1 MNMTAGNAPWRE
13 TSLGDLISLR
23 RGHDLTWRD
32 RRPGKVPVMG
42 SAGQSGTHDT
52 AIADG
57 PGVVLGRSGA
67 SFGQAHYVDARYW
80 PHNTT
85 LYVTDFRGNCP
96 RFVYYFLDGIDFSRY
111 NSGGA
116 QQSLNRNFIG
126 PIEVSVPT
134 YAEQECIARAL
145 GDVDGLAHL
154 LQCLIVKKRAIKH
167 GMMQELLTGRKRLP
181 GFSGEWAAST
191 IGALART
198 IGGGTPSTRVSSY
211 WGGDIPWFTP
221 AEIAA
226 NGSGLVSIS
235 ERTITRDGLANSS
248 ASLLPAGTV
257 LVTSRA
263 SVGNTAVAAVP
274 VTTNQGFASL
284 LPDDPRSTW
293 FFYYW
298 IQQNKAE
305 LESRSAGSTFLEISA
320 RKVAALPINAPP
332 LDEQDAIGR
341 VLYDADTEIEALG
354 RRLEKARVIKQGM
367 MQELLTGRTRLPVA
381 AAP

>member
-1 MNMTAGNAPWRE
+1 
-13 TSLGDLISLR
+13 
-23 RGHDLTWRD
+23 
-32 RRPGKVPVMG
+32 
-42 SAGQSGTHDT
+42 
-52 AIADG
+52 
-57 PGVVLGRSGA
+57 
-67 SFGQAHYVDARYW
+67 VDARYW
-80 PHNTT
+80 PHNTA